1 MKLLIHWL
9 ITALA
14 LAAAAY
20 LIPGIEVT
28 DTGALPGWAVV
39 AIMAV
44 IFGLVN
50 ALIRP
55 ILKFLTCPLIILTLG
70 LFTLVINALML
81 WLASW
86 ISGLF
91 GAGFR
96 VDGFWAAFWGA
107 LVISVVSW
115 LLSMLFGV
123 SDRKQQPPPARQP
136 EVRERW

>member
-1 MKLLIHWL
+1 VKLLIHWV
-9 ITALA
+9 IIALA

-20 LIPGIEVT
+20 LVPGIRVT
-28 DTGALPGWAVV
+28 DTEALPGWATV

-55 ILKFLTCPLIILTLG
+55 VLRFLTCPLIILTLG

-81 WLASW
+81 LLASW
-86 ISGLF
+86 IGTQF
-91 GAGFR
+91 GVGFH
-96 VDGFWAAFWGA
+96 VEGFWAAFWGA
-107 LVISVVSW
+107 LVISIVSW
-115 LLSMLFGV
+115 ILSMILGV
-123 SDRKQQPPPARQP
+123 GDRDRRPRRDP

>member
-20 LIPGIEVT
+20 LIPGITVSDSAT
-28 DTGALPGWAVV
+28 LPGWATV

-55 ILKFLTCPLIILTLG
+55 ILRVLTCPLIILTLG
-70 LFTLVINALML
+70 LFTLVINGLML

-86 ISGLF
+86 I
-91 GAGFR
+91 AGQLGVGFH
-96 VDGFWAAFWGA
+96 VDGFWAAFWGG
-107 LVISVVSW
+107 LVVGVVSW
-115 LLSMLFGV
+115 ILSMILGV
-123 SDRKQQPPPARQP
+123 GDRDRPARRVP

>member
-1 MKLLIHWL
+1 MKLLIHWF
-9 ITALA
+9 IIALA

-20 LIPGIEVT
+20 LIPGIHVT
-28 DTGALPGWAVV
+28 DTETLPGWATV

-55 ILKFLTCPLIILTLG
+55 LLRLLTCPLIILTLG

-81 WLASW
+81 LLASW
-86 ISGLF
+86 IGTQLGL
-91 GAGFR
+91 GFT

-107 LVISVVSW
+107 LVIGIVSW
-115 LLSMLFGV
+115 LLSIVLGV
-123 SDRKQQPPPARQP
+123 RDERPRRRRPE